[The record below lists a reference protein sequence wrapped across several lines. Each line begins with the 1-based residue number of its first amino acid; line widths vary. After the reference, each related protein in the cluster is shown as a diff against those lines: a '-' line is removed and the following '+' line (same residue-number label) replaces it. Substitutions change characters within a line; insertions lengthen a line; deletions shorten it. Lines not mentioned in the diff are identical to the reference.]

1 MVSLLNELLWIPRT
15 LDSYIREC
23 YQCIFYIQK
32 EITSGEL
39 VLGYADDD
47 VLSYATNLLVINP
60 WFCGITFTT
69 VIHKLSDYFL
79 TTFCLVGWCGGKT
92 IVYDRDLVLKELRFK
107 FFRQKFF
114 CKKIRNLSSV
124 RDVQWPCRTKV

>member
-15 LDSYIREC
+15 LDSYILEC

-47 VLSYATNLLVINP
+47 VSSYATNPLVINH
-60 WFCGITFTT
+60 WFCGITFTKKSST
-69 VIHKLSDYFL
+69 SDYFL

-107 FFRQKFF
+107 
-114 CKKIRNLSSV
+114 L
-124 RDVQWPCRTKV
+124 